1 MSKYTIHLVEME
13 IVYLRNDG
21 FFWHVCVAPRALCFQ
36 DLKNMVATSDMW
48 FILFYFAIVEFILSN
63 MTSVLDMC
71 VVHQTSD
78 NRRSLMAKKW
88 LFSTCIWAFVCMY
101 VPGLRRLWFQ
111 DLKSQSK
118 SRKSFLV
125 WTVWVGYLARENQN
139 RKKEKSNTRAS
150 ENRLY
155 RSRIAGNF
163 DTAKSQGATTART
176 RADASSLLGHH
187 GHQGGSGGYGKN
199 KTHQPANRKIK
210 RK

>member
-1 MSKYTIHLVEME
+1 
-13 IVYLRNDG
+13 
-21 FFWHVCVAPRALCFQ
+21 
-36 DLKNMVATSDMW
+36 
-48 FILFYFAIVEFILSN
+48 

-118 SRKSFLV
+118 SFLV
-125 WTVWVGYLARENQN
+125 WTLWVGYLAGENQN

-150 ENRLY
+150 ENQLY
-155 RSRIAGNF
+155 RSRITGNF

-176 RADASSLLGHH
+176 RADGSSLLGLH
-187 GHQGGSGGYGKN
+187 GHQGDLEEMERTKRTNQKTENSKENRDIKGIWGNSKK
-199 KTHQPANRKIK
+199 KTHQSKNRKLKENPEIHQK
-210 RK
+210 